1 MTAPEF
7 GPASLNQWVARLSE
21 TEIPVLRSTVRAL
34 NAFAAEGDEEVNLH
48 SVAQVVSGDPLM
60 TAKLY
65 VHMDRVAGDTHDLAE
80 ITAVDRMIM
89 MLGVPPF
96 LAAFESPPQVEDIL
110 RGNTRALA
118 GLIHVVQRARRASTI
133 AGKFAVF
140 RNDVGFEE
148 LMESAMLHDLAE
160 MLVWCHAPHLALE
173 MQHRLD
179 SDPNLRS
186 KSAQKAVLGV
196 RLNELQ
202 LGLVRS
208 WHLPE
213 LLTKMMDDDHADNSR
228 VRSVML
234 AVNIARHS
242 MYGWDNPALPDDYIA
257 AAALLATTSETV
269 IGLVCPEEAV
279 VPEPDAACVI
289 SVAPPASST
298 RRS

>member
-34 NAFAAEGDEEVNLH
+34 NAFAAEGDEEVHLQ
-48 SVAQVVSGDPLM
+48 SVAHTVLCDPLM

-65 VHMDRVAGDTHDLAE
+65 VHMDKVAGKTHDLAE
-80 ITAVDRMIM
+80 ITTVDRMIL

-110 RGNTRALA
+110 HGNTRALV
-118 GLIHVVQRARRASTI
+118 GLVHVLQRARRAQAI

-140 RNDVGFEE
+140 RNDVAFEE
-148 LMESAMLHDLAE
+148 LMESALLHDLAE

-173 MQHRLD
+173 IQHRHNAN
-179 SDPNLRS
+179 PQLRS
-186 KSAQKAVLGV
+186 ISAQRAVLGV

-202 LGLVRS
+202 LELARS

-213 LLTKMMDDDHADNSR
+213 LLTRMMDDSHADSPR

-242 MYGWDNPALPDDYIA
+242 MYGWQNPALPDDYRA
-257 AAALLATTSETV
+257 AAALLSTTPETV
-269 IGLVCPEEAV
+269 MGLIC
-279 VPEPDAACVI
+279 
-289 SVAPPASST
+289 PPADPEAPAAGTPVS
-298 RRS
+298 